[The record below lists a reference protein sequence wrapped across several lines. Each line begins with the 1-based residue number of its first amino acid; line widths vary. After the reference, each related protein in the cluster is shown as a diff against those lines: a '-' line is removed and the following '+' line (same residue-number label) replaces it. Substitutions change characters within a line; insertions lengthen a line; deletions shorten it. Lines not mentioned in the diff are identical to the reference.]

1 MLKRVKCNMNKSLSL
16 KSKVRKVIYTIVLY
30 QILALIL
37 AFIFAYF
44 SNRLKDYY
52 IYLLTTL
59 AFTNCI
65 SLFEYLLFHQIAI
78 RINNF
83 FKRKINV
90 LLVGILGVF
99 LGFESAI
106 LILRYLF
113 SIRFYPANS
122 TGHLI
127 LLFITLI
134 IGLTITMSITTFTVL
149 NVKLKDKEKEIE
161 HLKRLKAESR
171 LSVLQS
177 KVNPHFLFN
186 TLSSMVNLAHSDP
199 DKVEN
204 MILDLSDIYRMVLSL
219 PESEM
224 ITIEEEIS
232 LVKKYLDIEK
242 IRLGNRL
249 KNNIHLDKTLN
260 SFKIP
265 PLIIEMM
272 VENAVIHGISPKKE
286 GGIIDINIYKEND
299 KCNIV
304 VKDNGIGIDEN
315 ANSDG
320 YGIYSVKNRLK
331 IVYNDSHFDIRK
343 MDTGGTVVTMEISL

>member
-1 MLKRVKCNMNKSLSL
+1 MNKILSL
-16 KSKVRKVIYTIVLY
+16 KSKVRKVFYTIIAY
-30 QILALIL
+30 QVIAFIL
-37 AFIFAYF
+37 AFVFAYF
-44 SNRLKDYY
+44 SNRLNDYH
-52 IYLLTTL
+52 IYLITTL
-59 AFTNCI
+59 VFTNCI

-83 FKRKINV
+83 FKRKINT

-99 LGFESAI
+99 LGFECAL
-106 LILRYLF
+106 LILRYIF
-113 SIRFYPANS
+113 SIRVYPANS
-122 TGHLI
+122 MGHLI
-127 LLFITLI
+127 LLLITLI
-134 IGLTITMSITTFTVL
+134 IGLSITISITTFTSL
-149 NVKLKDKEKEIE
+149 RVKLKDKEKEIE

-224 ITIEEEIS
+224 ITIEEEMS

-242 IRLGNRL
+242 IRLGDRL
-249 KNNIHLDKTLN
+249 KNNINVDKTLN
-260 SFKIP
+260 NFKIP

-272 VENAVIHGISPKKE
+272 VENAIIHGISPKKE
-286 GGIIDINIYKEND
+286 GGVIDINIYKKNE
-299 KCNIV
+299 KCNII
-304 VKDNGIGIDEN
+304 VKDNGIGIDKN
-315 ANSDG
+315 VNSGG

-331 IVYNDSHFDIRK
+331 IVYNDSYFDIK
-343 MDTGGTVVTMEISL
+343 KVNTGGTQVTVEIPL